1 MQFAGSSPEKLNTV
15 IVVNINKKYYILM
28 ILYIFYRLLQ
38 RNRIRK
44 KINLSELDVQ

>member
-15 IVVNINKKYYILM
+15 IAVNINKKYYILM
-28 ILYIFYRLLQ
+28 LLYIFYRLLQ

-44 KINLSELDVQ
+44 KINLSELDVL